1 LRRYRFRVASRA
13 VGGAAAYVLVLL
25 MVANGVFLAGLAGG
39 GGIGVNLARTGI
51 YADLHVPSVTPVDPG
66 QIAEA
71 VTGGGQAAGARRVP
85 DELTTEGAGGA
96 GSTGSAQR
104 SVPEAGPQAA
114 ASASVSSTTTPTY
127 TAATKVGTLS
137 IASLLA
143 EIPLTVTFPPG
154 AHKAATKGR

>member
-1 LRRYRFRVASRA
+1 LRRYRLRVASRA

-71 VTGGGQAAGARRVP
+71 VTGGGQAAVARRVP
-85 DELTTEGAGGA
+85 DELTSADTGGSGA
-96 GSTGSAQR
+96 TGSAQR
-104 SVPEAGPQAA
+104 SVPEAGPRAA
-114 ASASVSSTTTPTY
+114 APATISSSTTPTY
-127 TAATKVGTLS
+127 TASTQVSTLS
-137 IASLLA
+137 IASLSA
-143 EIPLTVTFPPG
+143 EIPLTITFPPG